1 MPLPREALE
10 ASQHR
15 PMTPL
20 GLENSIASSGSD
32 CLTAFVLL
40 GFWRQLSWSTNV
52 SPCPNGWILKASD
65 TGASIWRLPHLTGT
79 VMPESEAEKQLKD
92 SDMKIKRDRTSAVQ
106 LHDYLNLLALPL
118 ISVMAVSG
126 LLGWFDPF
134 TVTAAMVRWLAC
146 LCFLLA

>member
-1 MPLPREALE
+1 M
-10 ASQHR
+10 
-15 PMTPL
+15 
-20 GLENSIASSGSD
+20 
-32 CLTAFVLL
+32 
-40 GFWRQLSWSTNV
+40 
-52 SPCPNGWILKASD
+52 
-65 TGASIWRLPHLTGT
+65 
-79 VMPESEAEKQLKD
+79 
-92 SDMKIKRDRTSAVQ
+92 Q